1 MAQSRS
7 TQIISMIKWIQ
18 TRGLSIKT
26 LSLGEAS
33 GSGYLIRVHG
43 GMRREM
49 GVGDCNMAPFESQDE
64 QAVDRSEEVGRRTLS
79 LSRSLSLSLSLIF
92 SLSCSCSGARRG
104 GATPTLMES
113 AKWACVSA
121 RKPSVWA
128 CVD

>member
-79 LSRSLSLSLSLIF
+79 LSRSLSLSLSLSS
-92 SLSCSCSGARRG
+92 SLSRVRARVHVG
-104 GATPTLMES
+104 GGQPL
-113 AKWACVSA
+113 
-121 RKPSVWA
+121 P
-128 CVD
+128 